1 MRSSNDKLLECRICY
16 TVIGIHYTVIYYEI
30 CCAFVADYN
39 ILPFTFYLLP
49 LGLDCN
55 EYSILFSVITLF
67 LSLYLLSANNIVKY
81 GVVLPFFSFLFF
93 IFHLGCNMGTPI

>member
-39 ILPFTFYLLP
+39 ILPF
-49 LGLDCN
+49 
-55 EYSILFSVITLF
+55 
-67 LSLYLLSANNIVKY
+67 
-81 GVVLPFFSFLFF
+81 SFGARL
-93 IFHLGCNMGTPI
+93 